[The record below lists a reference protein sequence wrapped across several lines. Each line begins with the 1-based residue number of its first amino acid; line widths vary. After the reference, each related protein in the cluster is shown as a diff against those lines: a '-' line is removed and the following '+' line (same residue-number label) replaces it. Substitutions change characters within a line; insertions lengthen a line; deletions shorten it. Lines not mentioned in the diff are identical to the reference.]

1 MKTWQETNVLTTRT
15 RSLLEGGE
23 SAAWAIVTRIEG
35 STYRRPGAKLLIE
48 ADGRMSGN
56 ISGGCLEAD
65 VRENALAAIEASQ
78 PRCLHYDTS
87 DDEDTLWGMGLGCN
101 GKVDLLVLPFQPDKD
116 LPWLSQLAEGLA
128 GDQPLAVRYPLHSE
142 LPTVETPTAD
152 LQTGLD
158 DEAFTEKLL
167 PPPTLAVIGAGDDAM
182 PLVQMAAA
190 VGFRVTVVD
199 HRSAYLTAER
209 FADAHEMLSLRSGDD
224 FPATWR
230 AETTLAIVK
239 THVLQHDQAWVE
251 RLIAHGLSYVGLLG
265 PRDRR
270 DAIRNRI
277 DPEAGSRLYGP
288 VGLDIGGEGPQQVSL
303 SIIAEAL
310 AVWHQR
316 TGGHLRERKTA
327 IHDDGD
333 EAKTI

>member
-1 MKTWQETNVLTTRT
+1 MKTWQETNALTART
-15 RSLLEGGE
+15 LSLLEDGQ

-65 VRENALAAIEASQ
+65 VRENALAAIEANE

-101 GKVDLLVLPFQPDKD
+101 GKVDLLVLPLQPDKD
-116 LPWLSQLAEGLA
+116 LAWLRQLADHLA
-128 GDQPLAVRYPLHSE
+128 GDQPFAVRYPVQGE
-142 LPTVETPTAD
+142 LPTVAATASVAS
-152 LQTGLD
+152 TGLD
-158 DEAFTEKLL
+158 EAAFTEHLL
-167 PPPTLAVIGAGDDAM
+167 PPPTLAVIGAGDDAI

-190 VGFRVTVVD
+190 VGFRVSVVD
-199 HRSAYLTAER
+199 HRPAYLAAER
-209 FADAHEMLSLRSGDD
+209 FPAAHEILTLRSDETL
-224 FPATWR
+224 PADWK

-239 THVLQHDQAWVE
+239 THALQHDQAWVE
-251 RLIAHGLSYVGLLG
+251 RLIESGLPYVGLLG

-277 DPEAGSRLYGP
+277 DPEARSRLYGP
-288 VGLDIGGEGPQQVSL
+288 VGLDIGGEGPEQVSL

-316 TGGHLRERKTA
+316 SGGHLRERKTA
-327 IHDDGD
+327 IHDNGD
-333 EAKTI
+333 ESKTI